1 MEPRA
6 GVHLLV
12 AGVAM
17 VTQWNVRFYRRDSD
31 RPVFIRVSLLL
42 WTVQTLK
49 VIIGRRS
56 STKRVTAAPTKTL
69 M

>member
-12 AGVAM
+12 TGIAM
-17 VTQWNVRFYRRDSD
+17 VTQWNVCFYWRDSD
-31 RPVFIRVSLLL
+31 RPVFIRVSLLF

-49 VIIGRRS
+49 VII
-56 STKRVTAAPTKTL
+56 VHAALADVLPPNA
-69 M
+69 